1 MTLLLLV
8 SGHNNAD
15 CGVGFQY
22 PHPNLPNPSQ
32 GPTHYWP
39 RYDSFLLPTISHFV
53 MTLPQ
58 AGKQDNLR
66 FQDIFKIQLMALA
79 FIMNLK

>member
-1 MTLLLLV
+1 
-8 SGHNNAD
+8 
-15 CGVGFQY
+15 
-22 PHPNLPNPSQ
+22 
-32 GPTHYWP
+32 
-39 RYDSFLLPTISHFV
+39 